1 MNREAVLGLSRYITD
16 VNALFSHPFSQLAN
30 KL

>member
-1 MNREAVLGLSRYITD
+1 MNREAVLSRYITD